1 MLSIKINDG
10 RRDASLCS
18 NVLMCDDD
26 DNNINNNNDG
36 DGN

>member
-1 MLSIKINDG
+1 MLSIKSNDG
-10 RRDASLCS
+10 RRDASLCC

-26 DNNINNNNDG
+26 DNINNNNDG